1 MTSSYWNPAENQSTV
16 DWNSSF
22 SYTPTSAPSVSTAY
36 DTSWTSLPSWSS
48 AESYPSTLLLPL
60 SPSQQPFDLPPSPSQ
75 QPFDWGAAIAASKD
89 LMGGIANLIAGI
101 RGVPVGYGG
110 QMAGS
115 NLADY
120 LQSKKEDTYLKD
132 LLESLRKG
140 KDKDDTDP
148 RLSPLKTSN
157 IFGSSSYLD

>member
-1 MTSSYWNPAENQSTV
+1 MTSSYWNPAGNQSTV

-36 DTSWTSLPSWSS
+36 DTSWTSMPSWSS
-48 AESYPSTLLLPL
+48 AESYPSTLP
-60 SPSQQPFDLPPSPSQ
+60 LPPSPSQ

-89 LMGGIANLIAGI
+89 LMGGVANLIAGI
-101 RGVPVGYGG
+101 RGVPAGYGG

-120 LQSKKEDTYLKD
+120 LQSKKENTYLED

-148 RLSPLKTSN
+148 DLSPLKTSD
-157 IFGSSSYLD
+157 IFGSSSYLG